1 MWKRYA
7 EFNFLMYY
15 SITTEIKN
23 RKKKIKRS
31 KKYVKR
37 LISKVKYHNKTI
49 KYKRKS
55 KTKLINK

>member
-23 RKKKIKRS
+23 RKKKIKKS